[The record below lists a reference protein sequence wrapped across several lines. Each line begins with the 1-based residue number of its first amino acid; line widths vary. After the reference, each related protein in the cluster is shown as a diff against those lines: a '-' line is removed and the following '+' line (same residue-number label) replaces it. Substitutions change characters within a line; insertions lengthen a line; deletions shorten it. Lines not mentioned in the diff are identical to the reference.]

1 MPESYR
7 RPTAKMMA
15 AVRRYLAENL
25 CDPADLTPE
34 ETGVRPQLRHGARDG
49 RAAQNV
55 RARDGGD
62 GVADAVRAIPDAL
75 NDIFSRLKHR
85 IDRTDETF
93 SACLLRLIEERGM
106 TEVEAYR
113 CAGLDRTFFSKIC
126 TDQDFCPKSRVVY
139 AFIFVLRLDLDEAQD
154 LLARAGFTIS
164 PARPYDLVMEFCIM
178 EGYDIA
184 TVNGILYEMGMDVL

>member
-49 RAAQNV
+49 
-55 RARDGGD
+55 GE

-154 LLARAGFTIS
+154 LLARAGCTIS
-164 PARPYDLVMEFCIM
+164 PARPYDLVMEFCLM